1 MMEFSLLF
9 SAFLVGLFGSGHCVV
24 MCGGMA
30 SALQMMMGQAKASR
44 LFVLQLSMSLGRVS
58 SYALLGG
65 LFGALG
71 ATALIIGPFS
81 HALQLFSGVMLLLMA
96 LYVSRLWSIL
106 AKLERHGSW
115 LWHKIQPFAK
125 KLLPI
130 NTISKAF
137 GYGLCWGYLPC
148 GLVYSGLSVSL
159 STASF
164 SHGAL
169 WMLSFGLGTLPAV
182 LLTGQAAQ
190 YYVKLKNTAWV
201 RITAALVL
209 TFFGL
214 QTIYLALRSLVF

>member
-1 MMEFSLLF
+1 MEFSLLV
-9 SAFLVGLFGSGHCVV
+9 SALLVGFFGSGHCVV

-30 SALQMMMGQAKASR
+30 SAMQMMMGHAKTSR
-44 LFVLQLSMSLGRVS
+44 VFMLQLAMSIGRIS

-71 ATALIIGPFS
+71 ATALMIGPFS
-81 HALQLFSGVMLLLMA
+81 HGLQLMSGLMLILMA

-115 LWHKIQPFAK
+115 LWHKIQPYAK

-130 NTISKAF
+130 DTMLKAF
-137 GYGLCWGYLPC
+137 GYGLSWGYLPC

-190 YYVKLKNTAWV
+190 HYVQLKNKPWV
-201 RITAALVL
+201 RITAALMLV
-209 TFFGL
+209 FFGV
-214 QTIYLALRSLVF
+214 QTIYLALRALVF